1 MAVMSTDAALK
12 ALAEPHRRAI
22 LRLVR
27 DQPRSVSEIA
37 EHFDITQQA
46 VSLHLKVL
54 REAGLVGVRRDG
66 QRRLYL
72 VNPDGMDSL
81 QDFLAELWPAGLDR
95 LKHAVESG
103 RAARQEPAREE
114 PAHDQST
121 GRPAQQNRAGPSQ
134 PSSRRPGNAR
144 TGR

>member
-1 MAVMSTDAALK
+1 MMTVMSTDAALK

-27 DQPRSVSEIA
+27 DQPRSVTEIA

-54 REAGLVGVRRDG
+54 REAGLVGVRRAG

-72 VNPDGMDSL
+72 VDPDGMASL
-81 QDFLAELWPAGLDR
+81 RDYFAELWPTGLDR
-95 LKHAVESG
+95 LKRQVETD
-103 RAARQEPAREE
+103 RQEG
-114 PAHDQST
+114 Q
-121 GRPAQQNRAGPSQ
+121 
-134 PSSRRPGNAR
+134 
-144 TGR
+144 

>member
-1 MAVMSTDAALK
+1 MSTDAALK

-27 DQPRSVSEIA
+27 DEPRSVTEIA
-37 EHFDITQQA
+37 EHFAITQQA

-72 VNPDGMDSL
+72 VDPDGMASL
-81 QDFLAELWPAGLDR
+81 QDFFAELWPSGLNR
-95 LKHAVESG
+95 LKNAVEG
-103 RAARQEPAREE
+103 
-114 PAHDQST
+114 DQDRS
-121 GRPAQQNRAGPSQ
+121 
-134 PSSRRPGNAR
+134 
-144 TGR
+144 

>member
-1 MAVMSTDAALK
+1 MGLMSTDAALR

-27 DQPRSVSEIA
+27 DQPRSVTEIA

-72 VNPDGMDSL
+72 VDPDGMRSL

-103 RAARQEPAREE
+103 RAARDRPPR
-114 PAHDQST
+114 DQS
-121 GRPAQQNRAGPSQ
+121 AGPGPPPAKPGSRQHVGQ
-134 PSSRRPGNAR
+134 PR
-144 TGR
+144 TRGGRTR

>member
-1 MAVMSTDAALK
+1 MSTDAALK

-27 DQPRSVSEIA
+27 DQPRSVTEIA

-54 REAGLVGVRRDG
+54 REAGLVAVRPDG

-72 VNPDGMDSL
+72 VDPDGMASL
-81 QDFLAELWPAGLDR
+81 QEFFADLWPAGLDR
-95 LKHAVESG
+95 LKHTVEN
-103 RAARQEPAREE
+103 REPRL
-114 PAHDQST
+114 
-121 GRPAQQNRAGPSQ
+121 
-134 PSSRRPGNAR
+134 
-144 TGR
+144 

>member
-27 DQPRSVSEIA
+27 DEPRSVTEIA

-54 REAGLVGVRRDG
+54 REAGLVGVCRDG

-72 VNPDGMDSL
+72 VDPDGMVSL
-81 QDFLAELWPAGLDR
+81 HEFFAELWPVGLDR
-95 LKHAVESG
+95 LKRAVESG
-103 RAARQEPAREE
+103 RGA
-114 PAHDQST
+114 
-121 GRPAQQNRAGPSQ
+121 GR
-134 PSSRRPGNAR
+134 
-144 TGR
+144 

>member
-1 MAVMSTDAALK
+1 MSTDAALK

-27 DQPRSVSEIA
+27 DRPRSVNEIA

-54 REAGLVGVRRDG
+54 REAGLVGVSRAG

-72 VNPDGMDSL
+72 VNPDGMASL
-81 QDFLAELWPAGLDR
+81 QDFFAGLWPAGLDR
-95 LKHAVESG
+95 LKHVVES
-103 RAARQEPAREE
+103 QP
-114 PAHDQST
+114 P
-121 GRPAQQNRAGPSQ
+121 AGPDTAT
-134 PSSRRPGNAR
+134 PS
-144 TGR
+144 

>member
-1 MAVMSTDAALK
+1 LYDAGLCGMMAVMSTDAAFK

-27 DQPRSVSEIA
+27 DEPRSVSEIA
-37 EHFDITQQA
+37 NHFAITQQA

-72 VNPDGMDSL
+72 VNPDGMTSL
-81 QDFLAELWPAGLDR
+81 QDFFAELWPAGLDR
-95 LKHAVESG
+95 LKHAVETDRHG
-103 RAARQEPAREE
+103 EPGQVGA
-114 PAHDQST
+114 
-121 GRPAQQNRAGPSQ
+121 
-134 PSSRRPGNAR
+134 
-144 TGR
+144 

>member
-1 MAVMSTDAALK
+1 MMAVMSTDAALK

-27 DQPRSVSEIA
+27 DEPRSVTEIA

-54 REAGLVGVRRDG
+54 REAGLVAVRRDG

-72 VNPDGMDSL
+72 VDPDGIASL
-81 QDFLAELWPAGLDR
+81 HEFFADLWPAGLDR
-95 LKHAVESG
+95 LKRAVESDG
-103 RAARQEPAREE
+103 RA
-114 PAHDQST
+114 
-121 GRPAQQNRAGPSQ
+121 GR
-134 PSSRRPGNAR
+134 
-144 TGR
+144 

>member
-1 MAVMSTDAALK
+1 MSTDAALK

-27 DQPRSVSEIA
+27 DEPRSVSEIA

-72 VNPDGMDSL
+72 VDPDGMASL
-81 QDFLAELWPAGLDR
+81 QDFFADLWPAGLDR
-95 LKHAVESG
+95 LKQAVETDVRRG
-103 RAARQEPAREE
+103 RRSER
-114 PAHDQST
+114 
-121 GRPAQQNRAGPSQ
+121 
-134 PSSRRPGNAR
+134 
-144 TGR
+144 

>member
-1 MAVMSTDAALK
+1 MSTDAALK

-27 DQPRSVSEIA
+27 DHPRSVNEIA

-54 REAGLVGVRRDG
+54 RKAGLVGVRRDG

-72 VNPDGMDSL
+72 VDPDGMASL
-81 QDFLAELWPAGLDR
+81 QEFFADLWPAGLDR

-103 RAARQEPAREE
+103 K
-114 PAHDQST
+114 
-121 GRPAQQNRAGPSQ
+121 
-134 PSSRRPGNAR
+134 
-144 TGR
+144 

>member
-1 MAVMSTDAALK
+1 MMAVMSTDAALK

-27 DQPRSVSEIA
+27 DEPRSVTEIA

-72 VNPDGMDSL
+72 VDPDGMASL
-81 QDFLAELWPAGLDR
+81 HEFFAELWPAGLDR
-95 LKHAVESG
+95 LKWAVESDRG
-103 RAARQEPAREE
+103 A
-114 PAHDQST
+114 DQ
-121 GRPAQQNRAGPSQ
+121 
-134 PSSRRPGNAR
+134 
-144 TGR
+144 